1 MASLNLHG
9 LRIKWNEIT
18 PMYDNL
24 FKFLS
29 LALFFFLC
37 EILLF
42 CRLYVRLNIQSV
54 SHYHEAE
61 GFSITLI
68 IYLPNKYINYNYKV

>member
-18 PMYDNL
+18 LMYDNL
-24 FKFLS
+24 FKFTFPCIV
-29 LALFFFLC
+29 FFFC
-37 EILLF
+37 EILF